1 MLVNLVGSSGFKMYS
16 LNSNTEI
23 LKGME
28 VSFYI
33 SKGEKKIATLLAC
46 ILSVL
51 RPVFLNQNCNIVQ

>member
-33 SKGEKKIATLLAC
+33 SKGEKKDSYFTCLHSECA
-46 ILSVL
+46 
-51 RPVFLNQNCNIVQ
+51 